1 MDFTSNDWLQVFREY
16 MYITKLAKDFVAG
29 LDLTKGNFGYPLQGT
44 NWSGLLGEGGSSDCA
59 FIDQLR
65 EAVLPI

>member
-1 MDFTSNDWLQVFREY
+1 